1 MASMNL
7 APSNNL
13 DLDRTLNRMLLWL
26 APPERVMGDTARRL
40 CRGEWWKVERKRGRR
55 RRRKKAS

>member
-1 MASMNL
+1 MNL
-7 APSNNL
+7 APSDNAQL

-26 APPERVMGDTARRL
+26 APPERVPGDTARRL
-40 CRGEWWKVERKRGRR
+40 CRGEWWKIERKRRR

>member
-7 APSNNL
+7 APSNNAQL

-26 APPERVMGDTARRL
+26 APPERVLGDTARRL
-40 CRGEWWKVERKRGRR
+40 CRG
-55 RRRKKAS
+55 ASESADDGSGVNG

>member
-1 MASMNL
+1 MNL
-7 APSNNL
+7 TPSNNAQL

-26 APPERVMGDTARRL
+26 SPPERVLGDTARRL
-40 CRGEWWKVERKRGRR
+40 CRGEWWKVERKRRR